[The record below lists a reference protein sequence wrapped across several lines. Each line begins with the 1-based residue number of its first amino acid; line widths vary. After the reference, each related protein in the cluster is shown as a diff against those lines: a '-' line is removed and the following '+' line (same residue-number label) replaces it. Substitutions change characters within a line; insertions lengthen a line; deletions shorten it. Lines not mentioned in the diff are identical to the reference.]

1 MYLEVFLLPLCK
13 LIYNQIMGMN
23 IQLFSKNALVGGATQ
38 GIGAGI
44 AIELAKCGANVT
56 LMARNEEKLKNC
68 IASMPI
74 VNSEQKH
81 QYLVVDFS
89 DFEHYK
95 NIVTEY
101 FSTHSIDILVNNTNG
116 PEPGLAIEKSVG
128 DYQIAFDL
136 LFKTVCE
143 TTMLALP
150 YMIENKNGR
159 IINVSSL
166 SVKEPI
172 GNLALS
178 NSIRSAVAAWAKTLS
193 NEVAQHN
200 ITVNNI
206 LTGYFDTERIQ
217 KLVNHEAQNT
227 NASPDEIKKAREN
240 KIPMKRFGKPEEYG
254 HLAAFLASEYASYLT
269 GASVPLDG
277 GLNNSY

>member
-1 MYLEVFLLPLCK
+1 
-13 LIYNQIMGMN
+13 MN
-23 IQLFSKNALVGGATQ
+23 IQLFSKNVLVGGATQ

-56 LMARNEEKLKNC
+56 LMARNERKLKDFT
-68 IASMPI
+68 AALPI
-74 VNSEQKH
+74 VNPDQKH
-81 QYLVVDFS
+81 EYLVADFS
-89 DFEHYK
+89 DFESYK
-95 NIVTEY
+95 KIIAAY
-101 FSTHSIDILVNNTNG
+101 FNTHSIDILVNNTNG
-116 PEPGLAIEKSVG
+116 PEPGLAIDKNTA
-128 DYQIAFDL
+128 DYQKAFDL

-143 TTMLALP
+143 TTLLALP
-150 YMIENKNGR
+150 YMIEQKNGR

-178 NSIRSAVAAWAKTLS
+178 NSIRSAVMAWAKTLS

-206 LTGYFDTERIQ
+206 LTGYFDTARIQ
-217 KLVNHEAQNT
+217 NLIHHDAQK
-227 NASPDEIKKAREN
+227 AGLSEDEIRQTREN

-254 HLAAFLASEYASYLT
+254 HLVAFLASEYASYLT
-269 GASVPLDG
+269 GANIPLDG
-277 GLNNSY
+277 GLNNTY